1 MAKTILNPPN
11 QFIQQQQQ
19 TARGRPVSTPL
30 PIPYRDPETLGEG
43 EFGKVKLGMH
53 ADTHEEVAVKLI
65 RKESVESQSRMQ
77 KIQREIGV
85 LQSVMHP
92 NIVKL
97 YDVFETD
104 KYIGIIMEY
113 ASGGELFDHILAHRY
128 LKERDACRLFA
139 QLISGVDY
147 LHQKHIVHRDL
158 KLENLLLDRN
168 RNIIITDFGFANQFD
183 NAKDDLMATS
193 CGSPCY
199 AAPELVISEGLY
211 VGSAVDIWS
220 CGVILYAMLSGYLP
234 FDDDPDNPDGEN
246 INLLYKY
253 IINTPLVFPEYV
265 SPDARDL
272 LRKMLVP
279 DPAKR
284 CDMKVIMSHRWL
296 AAYTYLFQYSIR
308 ELEAVANPLHSIATP
323 ESYGL
328 SVPNSSYLSSDYRT
342 DHQSNSIPNA
352 TSTVKRH
359 TIQVEYDCGRNAVYD
374 ECPDEDFEFVDG
386 TRLGAVESSPSVE
399 RTVALNN
406 EKDQY
411 FKKGHADDEPVVA
424 SAQPLDVND
433 STFVKEH
440 ATTLTSTSSD
450 VNNTTKN
457 PTNNNSGLFTLFEG
471 DPKVSGSH
479 QDNSNH
485 LNVPNALS
493 TREVQAD
500 QKLIHNQH
508 HQYPKKRDATRARP
522 VTVYAMP
529 GNSQDIMETV
539 TRKKTSSPAGTPPF
553 PSSPTVPDHGEEPL
567 VDSSTIVHPTIPP
580 PPATT
585 HKRPHKRATST
596 EKLFKYMGTSNGTTG
611 TTSTINNI
619 NNTLIPANATT
630 TLQKALCGPLQAV
643 ANDVPTDATSDT
655 TSLVDDSSFVEEFKK
670 RKAPRRKALSMMVD
684 SFRSTSAPHAN
695 ASTSRL
701 DDVNI
706 KDKRKSLSGMPS
718 GSSSNA
724 AKKVMDWFRR
734 KSFAKNQDTTASATS
749 AVPSTQLLDTTQL
762 SVSAIQRSKTSKSR
776 RSKKQ
781 QSVID
786 ANSSN
791 ASCASSVSTVNSA
804 AKVDTKLRVH
814 HGAVDNSALTSR
826 HPYEV
831 FIIVKQTLVGMG
843 IETKREGEFK
853 VRCVRRKRKTN
864 AHISKDDN
872 KQSSKDKTKDNIGV
886 TDINVEADKKKRKY
900 PSSPFKTLLRRA
912 SSTSAHTSPSLVP
925 HSGKSSVASTSPS
938 LVATQINVDSL
949 SLSIPLSATA
959 SSSGDGSPQSPSPPN
974 SPHLDPAMTI
984 VVPEMNVSP
993 SNNSNMIMLPEVIY
1007 GDSTVDSGDE
1017 IRFSVELCRISNL
1030 PGLYIVDI
1038 RRLKGNIWSYKFL
1051 YHTILEKLDLGGKGY
1066 LTIGTSG
1073 GYICAT

>member
-1 MAKTILNPPN
+1 M
-11 QFIQQQQQ
+11 F
-19 TARGRPVSTPL
+19 G
-30 PIPYRDPETLGEG
+30 PYLLLQTLGEG

-53 ADTHEEVAVKLI
+53 ADTHEEVAIKLI

-139 QLISGVDY
+139 QLISGVNY
-147 LHQKHIVHRDL
+147 LHKKHIVHRDL

-234 FDDDPDNPDGEN
+234 FDDDPENPDGEN

-253 IINTPLVFPEYV
+253 IINTPLVFPDYV

-296 AAYTYLFQYSIR
+296 AAYTYMFQYSIR
-308 ELEAVANPLHSIATP
+308 ELEAAANPLHSIVTA

-328 SVPNSSYLSSDYRT
+328 SVSNASYQSSDYRN
-342 DHQSNSIPNA
+342 DNQSNSIPNA
-352 TSTVKRH
+352 TPSVKRH
-359 TIQVEYDCGRNAVYD
+359 TIQVEYDARNVVYD
-374 ECPDEDFEFVDG
+374 ECPEDFEFVDG
-386 TRLGAVESSPSVE
+386 TRLRAVEPSPLAE
-399 RTVALNN
+399 KTAALNS

-411 FKKGHADDEPVVA
+411 FKEGDADGFTINEPVVA
-424 SAQPLDVND
+424 PPPDADLTLVNEYG
-433 STFVKEH
+433 T
-440 ATTLTSTSSD
+440 TSTSISSD
-450 VNNTTKN
+450 IDNSPTPPGTPPSTNRTS
-457 PTNNNSGLFTLFEG
+457 TNNNSGLFTLFEG

-479 QDNSNH
+479 QDSSNH

-493 TREVQAD
+493 SREIQAD
-500 QKLIHNQH
+500 QKYTHNQH
-508 HQYPKKRDATRARP
+508 HQYPKKRDVARTRP
-522 VTVYAMP
+522 VTVYGML
-529 GNSQDIMETV
+529 GNSQDIIGTA
-539 TRKKTSSPAGTPPF
+539 TQKKTSPAGTPPF
-553 PSSPTVPDHGEEPL
+553 PSSPTIPDHGEEPS
-567 VDSSTIVHPTIPP
+567 VASSTIVHSTIPP

-585 HKRPHKRATST
+585 HKRPHKRAPST
-596 EKLFKYMGTSNGTTG
+596 EKLFKYMSTSSNATTG
-611 TTSTINNI
+611 TASTANNV

-630 TLQKALCGPLQAV
+630 TIQRTSLQAV
-643 ANDVPTDATSDT
+643 ANDAPTDTTSDT

-684 SFRSTSAPHAN
+684 SFRNTSAPHAA
-695 ASTSRL
+695 ASASRL
-701 DDVNI
+701 DDVSN

-734 KSFAKNQDTTASATS
+734 KSFAKNQDTAVSVS
-749 AVPSTQLLDTTQL
+749 PAVPTQPLDTTQL
-762 SVSAIQRSKTSKSR
+762 SVSNVQRRKTTKPK

-781 QSVID
+781 SAIID

-791 ASCASSVSTVNSA
+791 ASCASSVSTVNSV
-804 AKVDTKLRVH
+804 AKVETKLRVH

-853 VRCVRRKRKTN
+853 VRCVRRKRKDNT
-864 AHISKDDN
+864 HISKDNN
-872 KQSSKDKTKDNIGV
+872 KRHSKDKMKDNIGV
-886 TDINVEADKKKRKY
+886 TDTNVEADKKKRKY
-900 PSSPFKTLLRRA
+900 PSSPFKTLLRRT
-912 SSTSAHTSPSLVP
+912 SSTSAHTSPSLAP
-925 HSGKSSVASTSPS
+925 QSGKSSVASTSPS
-938 LVATQINVDSL
+938 LVATQINGDSL
-949 SLSIPLSATA
+949 SLSIPMSATA

-984 VVPEMNVSP
+984 VVPEMNVSS

-1007 GDSTVDSGDE
+1007 GDASVDSGDE
-1017 IRFSVELCRISNL
+1017 IRFSVELCKIANL

-1038 RRLKGNIWSYKFL
+1038 RRLKGNIWGYKFL

-1073 GYICAT
+1073 GYIM